1 MLRRENSRHPAAA
14 DTPGRPT
21 AGSWG
26 LGAGGVAGRGSAV
39 ECCGAREAAPTQRT
53 GYSAASKQAPS
64 NTT

>member
-39 ECCGAREAAPTQRT
+39 ECCGAREAAPTQRI